1 MLTLKHLGKIE
12 AQDPYLGETLRS
24 MQTAINLHGTIAGV
38 DPSGGAFPAPD
49 PPNAISVVSV
59 PTGLDVSITDN
70 NPQRGEIYFV
80 DYAPTAS
87 FAGAR
92 TEQLGASRNVILP
105 VGATTWFVRCYSSLQ
120 GSEISGYTVFGG
132 ANPQSVLGGA
142 GNAPQA
148 SQGTGAGS
156 MTGASPNP
164 PTGGGLGPVTTGTN
178 SPRNL
183 PGGRIAQ
190 TL

>member
-1 MLTLKHLGKIE
+1 MLSLPHLGRIE
-12 AQDPYLGETLRS
+12 TQDPFLAETLRAI
-24 MQTAINLHGTIAGV
+24 QTAINLHGKVVGV
-38 DPSGGAFPAPD
+38 DPGGGAFPAPD
-49 PPNAISVVSV
+49 APNAISVVSV

-80 DYAPTAS
+80 DYALTAS

-120 GSEISGYTVFGG
+120 GSEISPSTVFGG
-132 ANPQSVLGGA
+132 SNPQSVLGGA
-142 GNAPQA
+142 ANPPQA

-156 MTGASPNP
+156 ATGSSPNP
-164 PTGGGLGPVTTGTN
+164 PTGGGFGPVATGVN
-178 SPRNL
+178 SPRNV
-183 PGGRIAQ
+183 PGGKFQ
-190 TL
+190 LL